1 MTRVGATR
9 EAFVHG
15 AAVVCGVRD
24 IAVSDF
30 VIDSREDVSARS
42 ATLMTPVGAN
52 RNLHE
57 SIGRNAGTITIIRA
71 LSLPCGDDRACRLQ
85 EIAQQHVRR
94 WITPHKVGSG
104 RVVTTYSRRLT
115 YQAATNI

>member
-42 ATLMTPVGAN
+42 ATLMTSVVQN
-52 RNLHE
+52 
-57 SIGRNAGTITIIRA
+57 
-71 LSLPCGDDRACRLQ
+71 
-85 EIAQQHVRR
+85 EICMSQLV
-94 WITPHKVGSG
+94 
-104 RVVTTYSRRLT
+104 
-115 YQAATNI
+115 ATLEQ